1 MRSRLV
7 LAVRPL
13 PKNASARGQIFCCQ
27 PHSRCAQDMR
37 RTDARGGQQPSSQGQ
52 QWRCDTLKGFD
63 AVVGRVELNEV
74 GLMLPALKRR
84 KEVLL
89 QEDLGDL
96 GVHAQAVEVRYAHVA
111 EGEGGHARKH
121 RQLPDALCPLLL
133 ELEQRP
139 PRD

>member
-1 MRSRLV
+1 MRSSVV
-7 LAVRPL
+7 LAVKPL
-13 PKNASARGQIFCCQ
+13 PKNASGRGQIFCCQ

-37 RTDARGGQQPSSQGQ
+37 RTDARGGQEWS
-52 QWRCDTLKGFD
+52 CDTLEGFD
-63 AVVGRVELNEV
+63 AIVGRVELNEV
-74 GLMLPALKRR
+74 GLMLPAFKRR
-84 KEVLL
+84 EEVLL

-96 GVHAQAVEVRYAHVA
+96 GVHAQSVEVRYAHVA

-121 RQLPDALCPLLL
+121 RKLPDALCPLLL